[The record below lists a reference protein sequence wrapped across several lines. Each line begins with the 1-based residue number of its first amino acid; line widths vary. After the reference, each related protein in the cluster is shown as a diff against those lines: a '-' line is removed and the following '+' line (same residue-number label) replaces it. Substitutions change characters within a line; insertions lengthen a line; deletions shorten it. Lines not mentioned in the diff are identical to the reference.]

1 MPFSKYAV
9 KRKEP
14 LPLPTTEVPSEK
26 GRDTP
31 TDSFFNSILMKTER
45 LSRGSF
51 AASSHPPSNGTNG
64 RNGSNGTIE
73 RSVPYQPQFCERT
86 IGKGAAARTAT
97 IVYQQLRYWSAKGQ
111 HQFEE
116 EGVVKVW
123 FYKRAEELAEEL
135 QMSVPTIRR
144 ALKRLV
150 ELGLLVVKQW
160 WKHRYF
166 RTNFFHLPHEPA
178 TIQRDAAAT
187 AAVKNKVVRGRRT
200 PTAASTTVSPPANQ
214 APPEASAVKTN
225 AAAAE
230 RSAKAE
236 RNNRSDQNGTHIQ
249 KKSSIEEITYMLS
262 QRLLWKN
269 HKTSTERC
277 SICAGTGTIEE
288 FDGRVVAIHRCS
300 CSAGDRYSHLPVAS

>member
-1 MPFSKYAV
+1 
-9 KRKEP
+9 
-14 LPLPTTEVPSEK
+14 
-26 GRDTP
+26 
-31 TDSFFNSILMKTER
+31 MKTEP

-51 AASSHPPSNGTNG
+51 AAPMHHPSNRTNG

-144 ALKRLV
+144 ALRRLV
-150 ELGLLVVKQW
+150 ELGLLVVRQW

-187 AAVKNKVVRGRRT
+187 AARNKVVKGRRCAA
-200 PTAASTTVSPPANQ
+200 AASTTAAPPANQ
-214 APPEASAVKTN
+214 ASPEASARKNSVAT
-225 AAAAE
+225 AE
-230 RSAKAE
+230 RSVKAE
-236 RNNRSDQNGTHIQ
+236 RYARSDQNGSFIQ
-249 KKSSIEEITYMLS
+249 KRSSIEEITYMLS
-262 QRLLWKN
+262 QRLVWKN
-269 HKTSTERC
+269 HKTRTEEC
-277 SICAGTGTIEE
+277 SVCAGTGTIEE

-300 CSAGDRYSHLPVAS
+300 CSAGDRYSHLPIAS

>member
-1 MPFSKYAV
+1 
-9 KRKEP
+9 
-14 LPLPTTEVPSEK
+14 
-26 GRDTP
+26 
-31 TDSFFNSILMKTER
+31 MKTER
-45 LSRGSF
+45 LSRGRF

-150 ELGLLVVKQW
+150 ELGLLVVRQW

-187 AAVKNKVVRGRRT
+187 AARNKVVKGRRT
-200 PTAASTTVSPPANQ
+200 SSIASTTTASPPANQ
-214 APPEASAVKTN
+214 DPPEASAAKTN
-225 AAAAE
+225 PAAAE

-269 HKTSTERC
+269 HKTSTEGC

>member
-1 MPFSKYAV
+1 
-9 KRKEP
+9 
-14 LPLPTTEVPSEK
+14 
-26 GRDTP
+26 
-31 TDSFFNSILMKTER
+31 MKTER

-86 IGKGAAARTAT
+86 IGRGAAARTAT

-123 FYKRAEELAEEL
+123 FYKKAEELAEEL

-150 ELGLLVVKQW
+150 ELGLLVVRQW

-187 AAVKNKVVRGRRT
+187 AAAKNKVARGRRT
-200 PTAASTTVSPPANQ
+200 PAPAAATTAAPPANQ
-214 APPEASAVKTN
+214 APPEASARKNSVAT
-225 AAAAE
+225 AE
-230 RSAKAE
+230 RSVKAE
-236 RNNRSDQNGTHIQ
+236 QNYRSDQNGTHIQ
-249 KKSSIEEITYMLS
+249 KRSSIEEITYLLS
-262 QRLLWKN
+262 QRLVWKN
-269 HKTSTERC
+269 HKTRTEEC

-300 CSAGDRYSHLPVAS
+300 CDAGNRYSHLPIAS

>member
-1 MPFSKYAV
+1 
-9 KRKEP
+9 
-14 LPLPTTEVPSEK
+14 
-26 GRDTP
+26 
-31 TDSFFNSILMKTER
+31 MKTER

-51 AASSHPPSNGTNG
+51 AASSHPPSNRTNG

-123 FYKRAEELAEEL
+123 FYKKAEELAEEL

-150 ELGLLVVKQW
+150 ELGLLVVRQW

-187 AAVKNKVVRGRRT
+187 AARNKVVKGRRT
-200 PTAASTTVSPPANQ
+200 TAVASTTTASPPANQ
-214 APPEASAVKTN
+214 APPEASAAKTN
-225 AAAAE
+225 PAAAE
-230 RSAKAE
+230 RSVRAE
-236 RNNRSDQNGTHIQ
+236 RNNRSDQNGGHIQ
-249 KKSSIEEITYMLS
+249 KRSSIEEITYMLS
-262 QRLLWKN
+262 QHLVWKN
-269 HKTSTERC
+269 HKTRTEQC

>member
-1 MPFSKYAV
+1 
-9 KRKEP
+9 
-14 LPLPTTEVPSEK
+14 
-26 GRDTP
+26 
-31 TDSFFNSILMKTER
+31 MKTER

-86 IGKGAAARTAT
+86 IGRGAAARTAT

-123 FYKRAEELAEEL
+123 FYKKAEELAEEL

-144 ALKRLV
+144 ALRRLV
-150 ELGLLVVKQW
+150 DLGLLVVRQW

-187 AAVKNKVVRGRRT
+187 AAAKNKVAKGRRT
-200 PTAASTTVSPPANQ
+200 PTAAAATTAAPPANQ
-214 APPEASAVKTN
+214 APPEASARKNSVAT
-225 AAAAE
+225 AE
-230 RSAKAE
+230 RSVKAE
-236 RNNRSDQNGTHIQ
+236 RNHRSDQNGTHIQ
-249 KKSSIEEITYMLS
+249 KRSSIEEITYMLS
-262 QRLLWKN
+262 QRLVWKN
-269 HKTSTERC
+269 HKTRTEEC
-277 SICAGTGTIEE
+277 SICAGTGTIER

-300 CSAGDRYSHLPVAS
+300 CDAGNRYSHLPVDS

>member
-1 MPFSKYAV
+1 
-9 KRKEP
+9 
-14 LPLPTTEVPSEK
+14 
-26 GRDTP
+26 
-31 TDSFFNSILMKTER
+31 MKTER

-86 IGKGAAARTAT
+86 IGRGAAARTAT

-123 FYKRAEELAEEL
+123 FYKKAEELAEEL

-144 ALKRLV
+144 ALRRLV
-150 ELGLLVVKQW
+150 ELGLLVVRQW

-187 AAVKNKVVRGRRT
+187 AAAKNKVAKGRRT
-200 PTAASTTVSPPANQ
+200 PTAAAATTASPPATQ
-214 APPEASAVKTN
+214 APPEASARKNSIPT
-225 AAAAE
+225 AE
-230 RSAKAE
+230 RSVKAE
-236 RNNRSDQNGTHIQ
+236 RNHRSDQNGTYIQ
-249 KKSSIEEITYMLS
+249 KRSSIEEITYMLS
-262 QRLLWKN
+262 QRLVWKN
-269 HKTSTERC
+269 HKTKTEEC
-277 SICAGTGTIEE
+277 SICAGTGTIER
-288 FDGRVVAIHRCS
+288 FDGRVVVIHRCS
-300 CSAGDRYSHLPVAS
+300 CDAGNRYSHLPVAS

>member
-1 MPFSKYAV
+1 
-9 KRKEP
+9 
-14 LPLPTTEVPSEK
+14 
-26 GRDTP
+26 
-31 TDSFFNSILMKTER
+31 MKTER
-45 LSRGSF
+45 LSRGRF

-123 FYKRAEELAEEL
+123 FYKKAEELAEEL

-150 ELGLLVVKQW
+150 ELGLLVVRQW

-187 AAVKNKVVRGRRT
+187 AARNKVVKGRRT
-200 PTAASTTVSPPANQ
+200 SAIASTTTASPPANQ
-214 APPEASAVKTN
+214 APPEASAAKPN
-225 AAAAE
+225 PAAAE
-230 RSAKAE
+230 RSVRAE
-236 RNNRSDQNGTHIQ
+236 RNNRSDQNGSHIQ
-249 KKSSIEEITYMLS
+249 KRSSIEEITYLLS
-262 QRLLWKN
+262 QRFVWKN
-269 HKTSTERC
+269 QKTRTEQC

-300 CSAGDRYSHLPVAS
+300 CSAGDRYSHLPIAS